1 MKQKE
6 AESKSRYNFPQLLF
20 IMLLIMLL
28 RKSTLSFPIQLSR
41 GVLPRYV
48 PAPD

>member
-20 IMLLIMLL
+20 IMLL

-48 PAPD
+48 PDPD